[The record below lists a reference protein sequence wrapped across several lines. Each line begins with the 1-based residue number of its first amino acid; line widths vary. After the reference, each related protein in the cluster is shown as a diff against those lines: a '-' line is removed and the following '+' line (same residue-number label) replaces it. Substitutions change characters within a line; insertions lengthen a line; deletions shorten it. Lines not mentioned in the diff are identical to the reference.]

1 VRPGKEGKSDGKKIQ
16 LFSNAFPSNSKFKNA
31 AYSTLNFFFFVVFF
45 LPTQKGKSDGK
56 KIQLFSNAFSFEF

>member
-1 VRPGKEGKSDGKKIQ
+1 VRPGKEGRAGQRRSFFFFFLPTQKGKSDGKKIQ

-45 LPTQKGKSDGK
+45 FANAKG
-56 KIQLFSNAFSFEF
+56 